1 MVQYENAFPRSASA
15 SGRDVAQ
22 SNGMGQALRLAAAR
36 SAAFVGGLLCVQF
49 CQAQT
54 QNGADQMT
62 NLSAA
67 GSQPNS
73 ASITGGDRLR
83 WYLKSTISPLS
94 FVTSAASAGF
104 GQWRDS
110 PKEWPQGA
118 EGYGLRF
125 ASSYGEHVVRETLLF
140 GTSSA
145 LHEDNRYLRSG
156 ESDLRPRI
164 RNAVGST
171 FLARREDGSRRVS
184 FSRIGAFAGAAL
196 ISRLWQPKS
205 THSPRGA
212 AVNFGTSIGLAA
224 AINVVREFWPR
235 K

>member
-1 MVQYENAFPRSASA
+1 M

-22 SNGMGQALRLAAAR
+22 ASGMGQALRLAPAR
-36 SAAFVGGLLCVQF
+36 SAAFFGGLLCAQF

-54 QNGADQMT
+54 QNSADRMA

-67 GSQPNS
+67 GSQPAS

-104 GQWRDS
+104 GQWRDT
-110 PKEWPQGA
+110 PKEWRQGA

-125 ASSYGEHVVRETLLF
+125 VSSYGEHVVRETLGF
-140 GTSSA
+140 GASA
-145 LHEDNRYLRSG
+145 ILHEDNRYHRSG
-156 ESDLRPRI
+156 ESDVRPRI
-164 RNAVGST
+164 RYAVAST
-171 FLARREDGSRRVS
+171 FLARRDDGSRRVS

-205 THSPRGA
+205 THSPRSG
-212 AVNFGTSIGLAA
+212 AVNFGTSIGIAA
-224 AINVVREFWPR
+224 AFNVVREFWPR